1 MRPKICFLSRN
12 TSNYSAALYQ
22 NDFYNALKKV
32 ADVTLVSTKDK
43 LSEVL
48 QGNRPDIFFFGHQW
62 LDEGGNPL
70 FHISAQDLW
79 NSKTVFFINKEYA
92 NLNAK
97 IEYVSKLNPDVLLS
111 HHHDLQSLLDRKLD
125 IPILWIPFAA
135 NPELFRP
142 AIYSKKYDLNFSGV
156 LRNPSYPSSQADD
169 REVIHH
175 ELFHTLGKLSFAK
188 KSQFSKYRIFWK
200 PITGGRFTDL
210 WNRYSRGHFDNS
222 KDSYAARLSLSKA
235 TLNTL
240 SPLGLVGTRFFES
253 AMAKSVI
260 LAPKD
265 VDLQGLFD
273 ESQILRFDVSKS
285 GLLESLKFVSGDSEE
300 LNKILEGAYDH
311 ALENHTWDQRVRTV
325 VNWLGYNSKQI

>member
-1 MRPKICFLSRN
+1 MAKICYLSRD

-22 NDFYNALKKV
+22 NDFFNALRKV
-32 ADVTLVSTKDK
+32 ADVTLVSTQDK

-48 QGNRPDIFFFGHQW
+48 RGNRPEIFFFGHQW
-62 LDEGGNPL
+62 LNEDGNPL
-70 FHISAQDLW
+70 FRIDSQVLRG
-79 NSKTVFFINKEYA
+79 SKTVFFINKEYA
-92 NLNAK
+92 NLAAK
-97 IEYVSKLNPDVLLS
+97 LEYVSKLKPDALLS
-111 HHHDLQSLLDRKLD
+111 HHHDLQNLTDMRLD

-142 AIYSKKYDLNFSGV
+142 AISSKKYDLNFSGV

-169 REVIHH
+169 REAIHH

-188 KSQFSKYRIFWK
+188 KRQFSKYRIFWK

-260 LAPKD
+260 LTPKD

-285 GLLESLKFVSGDSEE
+285 GLLEALKFVSGDSEE

-311 ALENHTWDQRVRTV
+311 ALESHTWDQRVRTV
-325 VNWLGYNSKQI
+325 LNWLGYDSEQI